1 MNRIR
6 INFNESRSI
15 YTHATKTCDAL
26 EWLKIWNADNIYFDD
41 DRKYGYGGYNYDG
54 RWKYIVSSLIEEFK
68 LSQNSSLLDLGCA
81 KGFLVN
87 DFNEDK
93 RVGIAE
99 GVDISIY
106 ALIEGLK
113 AGMNGRLICANF
125 TSLPY
130 EDEEF
135 SLIFCKDSLHN
146 ILNKSEVVQ
155 SLQEI
160 SRVSKKSWIRVGAYE
175 TNEEKKI
182 IDSWATFATTYLHK
196 DDWLELFDKAGYDGA
211 YDWFHPSAKV

>member
-6 INFNESRSI
+6 INFNESRSVH
-15 YTHATKTCDAL
+15 THATRIHDTM

-41 DRKYGYGGYNYDG
+41 DRKYGYGGYKYDG
-54 RWKYIVSSLIEEFK
+54 RWKNIVSTLIEKFE
-68 LSQNSSLLDLGCA
+68 LSKNSSLLDLGCA

-113 AGMNGRLICANF
+113 AGIIGRLICANF

-130 EDEEF
+130 EDKEF

-146 ILNKSEVVQ
+146 ILNKSEIIL
-155 SLQEI
+155 SLKEI
-160 SRVSKKSWIRVGAYE
+160 SRVSKKIM
-175 TNEEKKI
+175 
-182 IDSWATFATTYLHK
+182 D
-196 DDWLELFDKAGYDGA
+196 
-211 YDWFHPSAKV
+211 